1 MKVLFTS
8 VIFLLLLFV
17 NTRSFAAEIY
27 EVTSDVFVRSGIGTS
42 YEAIGIA
49 KAGDQ
54 INVLDKSNPN
64 WFRVEFEEKIG
75 YVSSKFLKISV
86 QPITD
91 LIDESVVEE
100 KKESYPGVGLLILF
114 LALFL
119 IFEIS
124 RRRRNKR
131 ISKSI
136 TDFQNS
142 QLALEPKP
150 KKVSRVNENLLN
162 RVPIS
167 VRTDLRKKLIESS
180 IKNDESIIDVASGFS
195 KSDPIPK
202 KEEVSLLV
210 PTWNHRYVYSK
221 SDLNYAS
228 GEQKEF
234 YYHFKGKFLEGIVL
248 NIMGNTNYAF
258 VLLFD
263 LLDDYKS
270 HKDISLLE
278 SQINNLGNNFY
289 KTRSYSIKFLNDI
302 RRERGLIPG
311 LDNKFGQRI
320 EIKPEQ
326 ESYYD
331 SEPDYVYWKVG
342 SKYKEKLDL
351 NDLEVGLLNKLWE
364 STTNFCGIE
373 FCYFQVI
380 RLYLDAIAV
389 FADQCEKSGSNLE
402 EEFLVA
408 SDLIA
413 RKIFRYRKGSANYK
427 MSVKNT
433 SDEFYTT
440 IFKLCENALR
450 QHYGHKRKLST
461 EIRYSDPS
469 INEQFEAKILV
480 PFSSV
485 IGGLAGEIPDPD
497 EATQKELNF
506 LNTSRWKDEFQRICT
521 DFSGDE
527 KVFIDDIFKLGELN
541 AKNPSIENIFYE
553 ASKFIASKHKESSL
567 ILYMHYLYHDLKSVK
582 FDNKQL
588 TKTIQRN
595 LFKTQEQVEQFET
608 IVSNLLKTQ
617 DLGKAVA
624 AVSQLYAI
632 KRKRIKLDRNSIEDV
647 KQQHAG
653 TVNLLNEY
661 LQDEEEEAVV
671 EFKEETSESEEI
683 EIHIDSVLQT
693 KTESKFLEEIEFKP
707 IHYTALELFAKNN
720 FTVPISKFEL
730 FAKLNGVFRNQL
742 IESINDACYEVLDDI
757 LIEEDGDFYTIE
769 TSYFNII
776 TTQEL

>member
-1 MKVLFTS
+1 MKVFFTS
-8 VIFLLLLFV
+8 VIFLLILV
-17 NTRSFAAEIY
+17 INTSSFASDVY

-42 YEAIGIA
+42 YEALGVA

-64 WFRVEFEEKIG
+64 WFKIEFEEKIG
-75 YVSSKFLKISV
+75 YVSSKFLKISS
-86 QPITD
+86 QPVLDPIEET
-91 LIDESVVEE
+91 VVKEE
-100 KKESYPGVGLLILF
+100 KESYPGAGLLILF

-142 QLALEPKP
+142 QLALTPELKII
-150 KKVSRVNENLLN
+150 SAVNENLLK

-167 VRTDLRKKLIESS
+167 IRTNLGKKVIESS
-180 IKNDESIIDVASGFS
+180 IKDDESIIDVASDFF

-202 KEEVSLLV
+202 KDEETLLV
-210 PTWNHRYVYSK
+210 PTWNHKYVYSK

-228 GEQKEF
+228 EEQKKF
-234 YYHFKGKFLEGIVL
+234 YYHFKKKFLEGIVL
-248 NIMGNTNYAF
+248 DIMGNTNYAF

-263 LLDDYKS
+263 ILDNYKS

-278 SQINNLGNNFY
+278 SQITNLGNNFY
-289 KTRSYSIKFLNDI
+289 KTRSYGIRFLNDLKI
-302 RRERGLIPG
+302 ELGLIQEP
-311 LDNKFGQRI
+311 DNKYGQRVVV
-320 EIKPEQ
+320 KPEQ
-326 ESYYD
+326 ESYHNF
-331 SEPDYVYWKVG
+331 EPDYVYWKVG
-342 SKYKEKLDL
+342 SKYKVKLDL
-351 NDLEVGLLNKLWE
+351 NDDEVALLNKLWE
-364 STTNFCGIE
+364 STTNFCDIE

-380 RLYLDAIAV
+380 RFYLLVIIK
-389 FADQCEKSGSNLE
+389 FKEKCEAEESSLD
-402 EEFLVA
+402 EEFMIV

-413 RKIFRYRKGSANYK
+413 RRHFRYRKGSSNYK
-427 MSVKNT
+427 MSIRNT
-433 SDEFYTT
+433 SDQLYTT
-440 IFKLCENALR
+440 VFKLCENAVR
-450 QHYGHKRKLST
+450 EQYGHKRKLNT
-461 EIRYSDPS
+461 ESYYDDSQIKSEFNSRIID
-469 INEQFEAKILV
+469 
-480 PFSSV
+480 PFSDLISTNISSV
-485 IGGLAGEIPDPD
+485 LNPDT
-497 EATQKELNF
+497 ETEKKLNS
-506 LNTSRWKDEFQRICT
+506 LNTSRWKEAFQMLCEGFSSNEKEFVAEVIA
-521 DFSGDE
+521 
-527 KVFIDDIFKLGELN
+527 LGELN
-541 AKNPSIENIFYE
+541 TKNPSIENIFYE

-595 LFKTQEQVEQFET
+595 LFNTQEQVEQFET
-608 IVSNLLKTQ
+608 IVSDLLKDQ
-617 DLGKAVA
+617 DLGKAVE
-624 AVSQLYAI
+624 AVSQLYAV

-653 TVNLLNEY
+653 TVELLNEY

-720 FTVPISKFEL
+720 FTVPISEFEL